1 MIGTMRVLLTAL
13 VTLTLAAGCA
23 ARSSERPPGRPADTA
38 CGVRPDACAP
48 APAPVAPEQVAYSQP
63 DPAGRAR
70 PQAPAAETARPRAT
84 RAETTGTLPPPVV
97 RQIAALLEAKAAR
110 TPAQRKIGSDL
121 LAQAAAAAGGPD
133 GAGWQPAANAAL
145 DATAAAIETADRTL
159 GQVDATGVRVLVDI
173 RADVTPAVL
182 GRMRDL
188 GGTVV
193 GSVPRYRSVRA
204 RLPLGGLE
212 PLGGLDAVVSIRTA
226 DEAVTKAVWQGF
238 AAGGGS
244 DRAAGAATR
253 KVDTGEG
260 DVAHGA
266 NVARSTHGV
275 DGSGIAVGVLSDGV
289 DTLAAQQAT
298 GDVPALVTV
307 LPGQEGGVFELSCGR
322 RSRGTEGTAMFEIV
336 HDLAPGAELY
346 FATGGGGQAQMAQNI
361 EDLCTAGADVIVD
374 DIGYPLAPAF
384 QDGFIAQAV
393 STVTANGCYYF
404 SSAGNGGSLHHG
416 TSGVWEGDFDA
427 GPAFVLNGVNI
438 GVAHDFGGGVSG
450 NRIVKDSTFPIILQW
465 ADPWGA
471 SQNDYDLFLLD
482 ANNIVVAAST
492 DTQDGSAGSDPIEY
506 IGSSC
511 AEDRVG
517 TSLLIAKITG
527 AADRYLR
534 LDYAREGLALATA
547 GQTFGHSASQDAVGV
562 AAVDVRA
569 AGGAGGVFD
578 GTESVETFSSDGPRR
593 IFYEAAGAAITPGNF
608 SSTGG
613 RVLQKPDVTAADGV
627 RTSTPGFADFHGTSA
642 AAPHAAAIAAL
653 MVEAAGGPGKVTP
666 AALRTAM
673 TVSALDIMAAGHD
686 AASGAGIVMAP
697 GAVDAVDV
705 AVADR
710 NRAPTVASPPADR
723 TFEPGADAVTIDL
736 ADVFDDPNGDALTY
750 TLQLSRDD
758 PAVTLAGSV
767 LTLAP
772 AGPSTPVVVTLRA
785 TDPDGLTGALTF
797 TVTVTAGDRDYDTD
811 DDNLID
817 IANLAQ
823 LDAARYD
830 LNGDGSVDGATWRPY
845 YEAFE
850 DGATGMG
857 CPDGCAGYEL
867 TADLD
872 FDTDGSGAADAGDD
886 YWNAGAGWEPIG
898 DRANPFDTTLE
909 GNRRT
914 LSHLFIDGGD
924 FSGLFGETG
933 SASVISRLGLVDAD
947 VTAEDYV
954 GGLVGDGSGE
964 IRSSYVTGR
973 VAGGYAVGG
982 LIGRNAGA
990 VNVSYATVRVTADD
1004 LGGGVAGLNAG
1015 NAWIRASY
1023 GTGRVSGEDSG
1034 GLVGLNNGTVAASY
1048 ATGRVLGGT
1057 DVGGLAGAGDGVFR
1071 ASYWDRETSGVRVGL
1086 GEDDL
1091 DDDGWLEAG
1100 ESRTPGIAGLSTAV
1114 LQAPTG
1120 YDGIYGTWN
1129 IDLDGDLVPDVPWF
1143 LRSAGYPILSSYDY
1157 AAGGYQLAEGPTL
1170 AAATS
1175 AGQAQVTLTWTA
1187 LDASRFWLSGPDIAY
1202 NLIRDDGATF
1212 ELLVEES
1219 GELQYTDTGVTAGTT
1234 YTYQVA
1240 AVVQGGKRR
1249 AAQRL
1254 PWSPAP
1260 ATSRRWRWARSP
1272 TGLCAQAG
1280 AR

>member
-1 MIGTMRVLLTAL
+1 M
-13 VTLTLAAGCA
+13 
-23 ARSSERPPGRPADTA
+23 RPAVGGRRRWRRTS
-38 CGVRPDACAP
+38 RICAP
-48 APAPVAPEQVAYSQP
+48 P
-63 DPAGRAR
+63 
-70 PQAPAAETARPRAT
+70 
-84 RAETTGTLPPPVV
+84 
-97 RQIAALLEAKAAR
+97 
-110 TPAQRKIGSDL
+110 
-121 LAQAAAAAGGPD
+121 
-133 GAGWQPAANAAL
+133 
-145 DATAAAIETADRTL
+145 
-159 GQVDATGVRVLVDI
+159 
-173 RADVTPAVL
+173 
-182 GRMRDL
+182 
-188 GGTVV
+188 
-193 GSVPRYRSVRA
+193 
-204 RLPLGGLE
+204 
-212 PLGGLDAVVSIRTA
+212 
-226 DEAVTKAVWQGF
+226 
-238 AAGGGS
+238 
-244 DRAAGAATR
+244 
-253 KVDTGEG
+253 
-260 DVAHGA
+260 
-266 NVARSTHGV
+266 
-275 DGSGIAVGVLSDGV
+275 
-289 DTLAAQQAT
+289 
-298 GDVPALVTV
+298 
-307 LPGQEGGVFELSCGR
+307 
-322 RSRGTEGTAMFEIV
+322 
-336 HDLAPGAELY
+336 
-346 FATGGGGQAQMAQNI
+346 
-361 EDLCTAGADVIVD
+361 GADVIVD
-374 DIGYPLAPAF
+374 DIGYLLAPAF

-404 SSAGNGGSLHHG
+404 SSAGNGGSLYHG

-482 ANNIVVAAST
+482 ANNNVVAAST

-506 IGSSC
+506 IGTSC

-517 TSLLIAKITG
+517 TRLLIVKITG

-547 GQTFGHSASQDAVGV
+547 GQTFGHAASQDAVGV

-593 IFYEAAGAAITPGNF
+593 IFFEAAGAAITPGNF

-653 MVEAAGGPGKVTP
+653 MVEAAGGPGKGVT
-666 AALRTAM
+666 
-673 TVSALDIMAAGHD
+673 
-686 AASGAGIVMAP
+686 
-697 GAVDAVDV
+697 
-705 AVADR
+705 
-710 NRAPTVASPPADR
+710 
-723 TFEPGADAVTIDL
+723 
-736 ADVFDDPNGDALTY
+736 NGDALTY

-758 PAVTLAGSV
+758 PAVTLAGSI

-772 AGPSTPVVVTLRA
+772 AGPRAPVVVTVRA
-785 TDPDGLTGALTF
+785 TDPDGLTGVLTF

-830 LNGDGSVDGATWRPY
+830 LNGDGSVDGAVWRPY
-845 YEAFE
+845 YAAFDE
-850 DGATGMG
+850 GAAGMG
-857 CPDGCAGYEL
+857 CPEGCAGYEL

-973 VAGGYAVGG
+973 VSGGYAVGG
-982 LIGRNAGA
+982 LIGRNAGDVGA
-990 VNVSYATVRVTADD
+990 SYATAGVTADD
-1004 LGGGVAGLNAG
+1004 LGGGLAGLNAG

-1023 GTGRVSGEDSG
+1023 ATGRVSGEDSG

-1129 IDLDGDLVPDVPWF
+1129 IDLDGNLVPDVPWF

-1157 AAGGYQLAEGPTL
+1157 AAGGYQLPEGPTL

-1202 NLIRDDGATF
+1202 NPIRDDGATF

-1240 AVVQGGKRR
+1240 AVVQGGEATRSAALAVVAGAGNQPPAAVGTLADRTLRAGGSAVSVDVAGAFLDPEGDTLDYAASSSATTVATAGRSGTQVTLTPVAAGEATITVTAAATGGPRR
-1249 AAQRL
+1249 WVRWRRECWRTGPGRC
-1254 PWSPAP
+1254 PWTWRRRSGIRTGTCSRTRP
-1260 ATSRRWRWARSP
+1260 SRRRRLSRRCRWRPAS
-1272 TGLCAQAG
+1272 
-1280 AR
+1280 